1 MKPLKFRGKRRADE
15 AGSKP
20 VREWVGGSARA
31 PFFIHDR
38 AEPYRPWL
46 ALWLELPD
54 GFIVGQGIYH
64 DEDEEGGIA
73 GTLRE
78 AMASPAIGTP
88 RRPDAIRVD
97 DPAAAAEVRAETDG
111 DMLVEVAP
119 TPELD
124 EVFRELFR
132 AMAESPGDVAPS
144 YLEEGR
150 LPAAS
155 VAALFEAGRN
165 LFAHRPWALGAEP
178 PLLQIDIPSL
188 DVEGAVIS
196 IIGQAG
202 DVLGLLIFA
211 SLNDLDA
218 FFDPAEGAADEVGLL
233 GAEVLSLTFES
244 ATELPQSMRR
254 EAMEHGWP
262 VHGPDA
268 YPVVQR
274 READGVPN
282 PLTLRD
288 LEIATACAGALAAFL
303 DRHAKILDAEAIE
316 PVSESH
322 LDEHGR
328 EVRLRVPVE
337 DFDDFDDADPLNLG
351 LDEFDDYEPLPADGP
366 FTPRAGRNEPC
377 PCGSGKKYKKCHLP
391 IEESEHAEGRR
402 ATATHVMD
410 VQLVARLAE
419 YAQREF
425 GAAWQKLHRD
435 LSARSDSTLLVL
447 PLAVLSFEADGTSLV
462 DAYLKKHGGRRTSE
476 ERRWLKALQASWLS
490 VWEVEAVEPGRN
502 LTLRDLLSGER
513 RTVLER
519 KGSEVLT
526 MRDAVLARVVDHD
539 GLSLV
544 AGFHASML
552 TPYSAAEVV
561 ERARTALNPDCG
573 APADRLR
580 EATASSALLDYW
592 EEAVREERL
601 RSLLPPRLLNTDGD
615 PLTHTVDRFEVA
627 AGAARE
633 VGGLVRGIE
642 GMIED
647 EDENGAPV
655 YVLLRPRDRSEQEST
670 VVGSVRLDAEG
681 LRIETNSEA
690 RADAA
695 FDLVAD
701 ACGQRIRHV
710 EREHRELPAP
720 GTATGAPRTATS
732 APSPEEARLSAEHK
746 ARHYAAWPDLPLPA
760 LGDKTPRECAQT
772 PAGRGEV
779 DLLLRHMENREHRNA
794 IGEAYDFS
802 LVREELGISSR

>member
-1 MKPLKFRGKRRADE
+1 MKPLKFRGEGRADD
-15 AGSKP
+15 AGFKP
-20 VREWVGGSARA
+20 VREWVGGGARA
-31 PFFIHDR
+31 PFFVHDR

-54 GFIVGQGIYH
+54 GFIIGRGIYD
-64 DEDEEGGIA
+64 DEDDEGGIA

-97 DPAAAAEVRAETDG
+97 DAATAAEVRAETDG
-111 DMLVEVAP
+111 KIPVHVAP

-132 AMAESPGDVAPS
+132 AMAESPGDVEPS

-155 VAALFEAGRN
+155 VAALFEAGRT
-165 LFAHRPWALGAEP
+165 LFAHRPWALGDEP
-178 PLLQIDIPSL
+178 PLLQMDIPSL
-188 DVEGAVIS
+188 GVEGAVIS

-202 DVLGLLIFA
+202 EALGVLIFA
-211 SLNDLDA
+211 SVSDLDA
-218 FFDPAEGAADEVGLL
+218 FFDATEGEMDEDGHL

-254 EAMEHGWP
+254 EATEHGWP

-274 READGVPN
+274 REPDGVPN
-282 PLTLRD
+282 PLNLRD
-288 LEIATACAGALAAFL
+288 LRIATACAGALASFL
-303 DRHAKILDAEAIE
+303 DRHAEILDAEVLE

-328 EVRLRVPVE
+328 EVRLSVPIE
-337 DFDDFDDADPLNLG
+337 DFEDADLFDLG
-351 LDEFDDYEPLPADGP
+351 LDEFNAYEPLPADEP
-366 FTPRAGRNEPC
+366 FAPRAGRNERC

-402 ATATHVMD
+402 ATAAHAMD
-410 VQLVARLAE
+410 AQLVAKLAE
-419 YAQREF
+419 CGQREF
-425 GAAWQKLHRD
+425 GEIWRSFHRD

-447 PLAVLSFEADGTSLV
+447 PLAVFSFEADGTTLV
-462 DAYLKKHGGRRTSE
+462 ETYLKEHGGRRTPE
-476 ERRWLKALQASWLS
+476 ERRWLKAQQASWLS
-490 VWEVEAVEPGRN
+490 VWEVEAVEPGRS

-519 KGSEVLT
+519 KGSEVLKL
-526 MRDAVLARVVDHD
+526 RDAVLARVVDHD
-539 GLSLV
+539 GLSLI

-552 TPYSAAEVV
+552 APYAAADVV
-561 ERARTALNPDCG
+561 ERARTTLELDG
-573 APADRLR
+573 SVTADRLR
-580 EATASSALLDYW
+580 KAATGSALLDYW

-601 RSLLPPRLLNTDGD
+601 RSSLPPQLANTDGD
-615 PLTHTVDRFEVA
+615 PLAPTLDRFEVA

-633 VGGLVRGIE
+633 VCRLIRGIE

-647 EDENGAPV
+647 EDENGATV
-655 YVLLRPRDRSEQEST
+655 YVLLRPRDRSEHEST
-670 VVGSVRLDAEG
+670 VLGSIRLDAEG

-701 ACGQRIRHV
+701 ACGQRIRHI
-710 EREHRELPAP
+710 EREYPELSVLGAATEGQQPAP
-720 GTATGAPRTATS
+720 TP
-732 APSPEEARLSAEHK
+732 PSPEEERLFAESK
-746 ARHYAAWPDLPLPA
+746 ARHYAMWPDLPLPA
-760 LGDKTPRECAQT
+760 LGDKTPRECVRT
-772 PAGRGEV
+772 PGGRKEV
-779 DLLLRHMENREHRNA
+779 DLLLRHMENSEHRNA
-794 IGEAYDFS
+794 IGKPFNFS
-802 LVREELGISSR
+802 TVRDELGISSR